1 MCQNNYAPKKTKIG
15 FKYKNNEKIQ
25 PYVTLMY
32 FFFRTVQAN
41 STYHTKKS
49 KTAVT
54 ATGAT
59 RGS

>member
-1 MCQNNYAPKKTKIG
+1 MLKYAPKTKIG
-15 FKYKNNEKIQ
+15 FNNYKTKTKWCIAESSLN
-25 PYVTLMY
+25 VV
-32 FFFRTVQAN
+32 FFFQTEAN

-59 RGS
+59 KGS